1 MRLLYTVIVY
11 LAAPIALAANWLR
24 SRRDA
29 SYGERLGERWGLTQA
44 RFERPPLWLHAVSVG
59 EVQASAVLVRALK
72 ERHPDRPIVVTTG
85 TPTGAQRVKSLF
97 GDSVRHVYL
106 PYDMP
111 GAVRRFLDRVR
122 PAVGIVMETE
132 IWPNLFRECRR
143 RRIALLLAS
152 ARLSEKS
159 VRRYRRF
166 QSLTRDALEHVRI
179 AAQSELNEK
188 NAALSSAQTEL
199 TAAQEDLA
207 VQQLLVA
214 AAQQAAQL
222 TQQELD
228 RQATEL
234 QQTLSTLDEQQQQIL
249 LQQAQLLQQQGQL
262 EDQQSQIEQLVG
274 IRTRIIASL
283 SEALKSAHIS
293 ATVDPTSG
301 AIALESD
308 VLFPTGE
315 SELSRE
321 GKARIDAFLP
331 VYLNVLFSDEYR
343 GYVSEIIIEGHTD
356 SVGGY
361 IDNLKLSQQRA
372 YNVGSYVLADGYPHI
387 SDEMRDHLRKIATA
401 NGRSYSNLIYNADG
415 TENRNAS
422 RRVVFKF
429 RLTDEQ
435 MVARLQALL
444 EQGN

>member
-179 AAQSELNEK
+179 AAQSELDAQRFREIGAAQVAVVGNLKFDIEVHEDVATEGRSLRSTQFGTRAVWIAASTHEGEEELALIAHEIVRRQIPNALLLLVPRHPQRFASVATLLTERRAVYESRSSGRAITDTTDVLLVDTMGELLMLYAAADAAFVAGSLVPIGGHSLLEPAAMACPILVGPHNFNAPDIAQRFVSSGAAIQVEDAEGLGRGILRLLNDPDERRRMTSLAREILEK
-188 NAALSSAQTEL
+188 NRGALARLVEASDEL
-199 TAAQEDLA
+199 LPPHGADAPP
-207 VQQLLVA
+207 VS
-214 AAQQAAQL
+214 QAA
-222 TQQELD
+222 TP
-228 RQATEL
+228 
-234 QQTLSTLDEQQQQIL
+234 
-249 LQQAQLLQQQGQL
+249 
-262 EDQQSQIEQLVG
+262 
-274 IRTRIIASL
+274 
-283 SEALKSAHIS
+283 
-293 ATVDPTSG
+293 PT
-301 AIALESD
+301 
-308 VLFPTGE
+308 P
-315 SELSRE
+315 
-321 GKARIDAFLP
+321 
-331 VYLNVLFSDEYR
+331 
-343 GYVSEIIIEGHTD
+343 
-356 SVGGY
+356 
-361 IDNLKLSQQRA
+361 
-372 YNVGSYVLADGYPHI
+372 
-387 SDEMRDHLRKIATA
+387 
-401 NGRSYSNLIYNADG
+401 
-415 TENRNAS
+415 
-422 RRVVFKF
+422 
-429 RLTDEQ
+429 
-435 MVARLQALL
+435 
-444 EQGN
+444 